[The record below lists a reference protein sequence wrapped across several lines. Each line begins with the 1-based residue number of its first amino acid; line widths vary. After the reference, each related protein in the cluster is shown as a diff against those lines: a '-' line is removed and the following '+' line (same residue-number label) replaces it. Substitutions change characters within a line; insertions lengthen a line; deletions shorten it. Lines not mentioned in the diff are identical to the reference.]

1 MVQCQVLFSG
11 VLLKDKKR
19 TPTPDTWSGMRV
31 NSIIIK
37 SFGIKLR

>member
-11 VLLKDKKR
+11 VLLKKDKKR

-37 SFGIKLR
+37 SFGD

>member
-11 VLLKDKKR
+11 VEKGQKR